1 MDQVEF
7 EPAQHW
13 TATVLKVDD
22 HLSENNPLIR

>member
-13 TATVLKVDD
+13 TATILKVDD
-22 HLSENNPLIR
+22 PLSESNSLTR